1 MSSLLDSI
9 DVIGFLRRRFYRI
22 VPPLVFMVLVCTPF
36 LLLVRTEFI
45 SGIKYQIAAALG
57 FVTNYFEIVL
67 GNSYENQFAP
77 HVYLHYLE
85 SCPLRCIFMCSGVCA
100 PGCLLA

>member
-1 MSSLLDSI
+1 
-9 DVIGFLRRRFYRI
+9 
-22 VPPLVFMVLVCTPF
+22 MVLVCTPF

-77 HVYLHYLE
+77 HVYLHTWSLAVE
-85 SCPLRCIFMCSGVCA
+85 MHFLCA
-100 PGCLLA
+100 LGFVRLAACLHEQNN